1 MRRALSESE
10 FPGFQDKQNGRK
22 SESNNFQANNAKN
35 IVGFFDCSRTQHQQ
49 PTHVLAEKF

>member
-1 MRRALSESE
+1 LSESE